1 MRWTSITLVS
11 GTFHFMEW
19 STHRN
24 QGNYEL
30 FSILRT
36 ATKVFSHLVAPVRSQ
51 STTKHQRAHSSISA
65 SRYSSFSRHRKNV
78 SSGESSREGPTS
90 LAVSLAKPQKQR
102 STSNLPYD
110 SSHLWGYLI
119 SIRLLQCFKTHCR
132 LLRRILSVSGVQSQ
146 VVLSGQLFGLFRHRR
161 RNHFLLL
168 SSHRDV
174 A

>member
-1 MRWTSITLVS
+1 MRRTSITLVS

-24 QGNYEL
+24 QGLYEL

-78 SSGESSREGPTS
+78 SSGESSRGPTR

-119 SIRLLQCFKTHCR
+119 SIGLHQCLKTHCR